1 MTGGI
6 ALINMVGGFPGGFAD
21 RYLIGFAHEKTG
33 SNGRALREW
42 EPERFLKDVPRLVTH
57 AAMIAP
63 TRPLARARR

>member
-33 SNGRALREW
+33 SNGRALAII
-42 EPERFLKDVPRLVTH
+42 
-57 AAMIAP
+57 AATLAIAALFIFAP
-63 TRPLARARR
+63 AFALIRG

>member
-33 SNGRALREW
+33 SNGRAL
-42 EPERFLKDVPRLVTH
+42 
-57 AAMIAP
+57 AIIAQRSP
-63 TRPLARARR
+63 SPHWLYLRQLSH